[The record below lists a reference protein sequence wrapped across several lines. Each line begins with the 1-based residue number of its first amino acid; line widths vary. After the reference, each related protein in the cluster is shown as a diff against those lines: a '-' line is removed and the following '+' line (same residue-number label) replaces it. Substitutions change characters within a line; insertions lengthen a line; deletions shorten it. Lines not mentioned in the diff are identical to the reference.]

1 MARTDWRLAATLVL
15 WLLTALLAPA
25 AARQAPDDAPP
36 PAMAA
41 TGPAADVAGPADPDD
56 AVAAS
61 GTAGAAASAD
71 ATAPRIGVVTMA
83 PGEIFF
89 ERFGHNAIV
98 VDDPATGR
106 RISYNFGYFDLDEPN
121 FVGNFI
127 HGQMR
132 YWLVALPLD
141 QDMARYRALG
151 RGASLQWLDLDPA
164 QARALARSLAERASG
179 DGARYRY
186 DYFTSNCSTQ
196 VRDALDQALGG
207 ALRTQLT
214 GRSQGNTYR
223 SESVRLAT
231 PAPWMAIGFHLGLA
245 DYADRPL
252 SRWEESFIP
261 MRLRDALRE
270 VRLADGRPL
279 VRSEETLIEHRIGQ
293 PPAEAPRLRIPALF
307 TGLGLALV
315 ALWLGRRAPRTLAGL
330 ALGFWTVAGLAGLV
344 MLFIWFGSAHVAG
357 HGNENLLLLSPLCL
371 LLLPGGWARLRGREP
386 SVRFRWLLWIVVA
399 CAALAGFLKF
409 MPFRPQENVEWVLLL
424 LPLHWALL
432 RRLDPGR

>member
-1 MARTDWRLAATLVL
+1 MARTDWRLAAALLL
-15 WLLTALLAPA
+15 WLLTTLLAPA
-25 AARQAPDDAPP
+25 
-36 PAMAA
+36 
-41 TGPAADVAGPADPDD
+41 VAQP
-56 AVAAS
+56 AAS
-61 GTAGAAASAD
+61 GDALPPRTEAASPGAPAD
-71 ATAPRIGVVTMA
+71 MAAPRIGVVTME

-98 VDDPATGR
+98 VEDPASGR

-121 FVGNFI
+121 FFVNFI

-132 YWLVALPLD
+132 YWLVALPLE
-141 QDMARYRALG
+141 QDMARYRELG
-151 RGASLQWLDLDPA
+151 RGASLQWLDLAPD
-164 QARALARSLAERASG
+164 QARALATSLAARASG
-179 DGARYRY
+179 EGARYRY

-207 ALRTQLT
+207 ILRSQLSS
-214 GRSQGNTYR
+214 RSQGNTYR
-223 SESVRLAT
+223 SESVRLAA
-231 PAPWMAIGFHLGLA
+231 PAAWMAVGFHLGLA
-245 DYADRPL
+245 DYADKPL

-270 VRLADGRPL
+270 VRLPDGRPL
-279 VRSEETLIEHRIGQ
+279 VASESVLHPHRIGQ
-293 PPAEAPRLRIPALF
+293 PPAEAPRLRVEALF
-307 TGLGLALV
+307 TGLVLALG
-315 ALWLGRRAPRTLAGL
+315 AFWLGRRAPRALAGV

-371 LLLPGGWARLRGREP
+371 FLLPGGWARLRGREP
-386 SVRFRWLLWIVVA
+386 SVRFRWLLRIVVA
-399 CAALAGFLKF
+399 GAALAGFLKF

-432 RRLDPGR
+432 RRLDPRG

>member
-1 MARTDWRLAATLVL
+1 MARSNWRLALALAFWLATT
-15 WLLTALLAPA
+15 LLS
-25 AARQAPDDAPP
+25 
-36 PAMAA
+36 PAMAQ
-41 TGPAADVAGPADPDD
+41 D
-56 AVAAS
+56 
-61 GTAGAAASAD
+61 
-71 ATAPRIGVVTMA
+71 APRIGVVTME

-98 VDDPATGR
+98 VDDPATGQQT
-106 RISYNFGYFDLDEPN
+106 SYNFGFFDMDEPN
-121 FVGNFI
+121 FFGDFI
-127 HGQMR
+127 SGEMR
-132 YWLVALPLD
+132 YWLVALPLE
-141 QDMARYRALG
+141 QDMARYRQLG
-151 RGASLQWLDLDPA
+151 RGASLQWLDLEDE
-164 QARALARSLAERASG
+164 QARALAESLRVRASG
-179 DGARYRY
+179 DEARYRY

-207 ALRTQLT
+207 TLKTQLT

-231 PAPWMAIGFHLGLA
+231 PAAWMAIGFHLGLA

-279 VRSEETLIEHRIGQ
+279 VISEEILHAHRIGQ
-293 PPAEAPRLRIPALF
+293 PPSEAPRLRIPALVA
-307 TGLGLALV
+307 GIVLALGV
-315 ALWLGRRAPRTLAGL
+315 LWLGRRAPRVLAG
-330 ALGFWTVAGLAGLV
+330 AAIGFWTVAGLAGV
-344 MLFIWFGSAHVAG
+344 TMLLIWFGSAHVAG

-371 LLLPGGWARLRGREP
+371 LLIPGGWARLRGREP
-386 SVRFRWLLWIVVA
+386 SARFRWLLWIVVA
-399 CAALAGFLKF
+399 GAALAGFLKF

>member
-1 MARTDWRLAATLVL
+1 MARTERRLALALVL

-25 AARQAPDDAPP
+25 MAWQAQDTPAP

-41 TGPAADVAGPADPDD
+41 AMAAVDEVGATT
-56 AVAAS
+56 AS
-61 GTAGAAASAD
+61 PRP
-71 ATAPRIGVVTMA
+71 APRIGVVTME

-98 VDDPATGR
+98 VDDPARGQ
-106 RISYNFGYFDLDEPN
+106 RISYNFGYFDMDEPN
-121 FVGNFI
+121 FFGNFI
-127 HGQMR
+127 HGRMS
-132 YWLVALPLD
+132 YWLVALPLE
-141 QDMARYRALG
+141 QDMARYRELG
-151 RGASLQWLDLDPA
+151 RGASLQWLDLDDE
-164 QARALARSLAERASG
+164 QARAVADSLQARASG

-196 VRDALDQALGG
+196 VRDALDDALGG
-207 ALRTQLT
+207 VIRTQLT

-231 PAPWMAIGFHLGLA
+231 PAPWMAIGFHVGLA
-245 DYADRPL
+245 DYADKPL

-279 VRSEETLIEHRIGQ
+279 VVAEEVLHPHRIGQ
-293 PPAEAPRLRIPALF
+293 PPAEAPRLRVPALF
-307 TGLGLALV
+307 TGIGLAL
-315 ALWLGRRAPRTLAGL
+315 ALLWLGRRAPRALAGF
-330 ALGFWTVAGLAGLV
+330 ALVFWTVAGLAGLT
-344 MLFIWFGSAHVAG
+344 MAFIWFGSAHVAG

-371 LLLPGGWARLRGREP
+371 FLLPGGWARLRGREP
-386 SVRFRWLLWIVVA
+386 SVRFRWLLRIVVA
-399 CAALAGFLKF
+399 SAALAGFLKF

-432 RRLDPGR
+432 RRLDPPR